1 MTLSIPRSFLW
12 FSAVPN
18 TLFSSKSR
26 FPIPIWD
33 LWIIYG
39 TWYWRTGWRKCTRY
53 NVLKAKFL
61 VVIRSV
67 RGSGSGPPISL
78 PWTRTG
84 VPVLE
89 DVVES
94 IFSYRY
100 AIVIVPRKIK
110 QTRVTS
116 QWNLSSLR
124 RRRRRRRK
132 RRTKNYHKH
141 HFGQQS
147 IELLLQRDRPE
158 KSSWYCAVE
167 GTIRYFSRIRPASND
182 RAAPKPTSLSASSL
196 LLLLFE
202 AF

>member
-100 AIVIVPRKIK
+100 AIVIVPRKNQTNQSNKPMESVFTTKKKKKKKKTTNEKLPQTPFRTTIHWIATSK
-110 QTRVTS
+110 RQTRE
-116 QWNLSSLR
+116 
-124 RRRRRRRK
+124 
-132 RRTKNYHKH
+132 
-141 HFGQQS
+141 
-147 IELLLQRDRPE
+147 IELILRSR
-158 KSSWYCAVE
+158 
-167 GTIRYFSRIRPASND
+167 RYHP
-182 RAAPKPTSLSASSL
+182 
-196 LLLLFE
+196 LLFE
-202 AF
+202 N